1 MTAKQLAVELDLW
14 QEIEKAVAGIL
25 PKRSVADFLDKISQI
40 PIQKS
45 SATRRLG
52 AYVSTAGEPVCIRL
66 QFAQEPENLRQ
77 TFLHEVAH
85 ACDHLN
91 RKRARQPY
99 HRAHSDSW
107 KNWAKALGISTEC
120 RGESEAVRALH
131 QKRMKLV
138 AVCQKCGM
146 EFHRVRRLSRNRTY
160 LHNQCGG
167 KLRSV

>member
-1 MTAKQLAVELDLW
+1 MTIKQIATELSLW
-14 QEIEKAVAGIL
+14 QQIEKAVNGIL
-25 PKRSVADFLDKISQI
+25 PERHASALLEKIAKI
-40 PIQKS
+40 PIKRS

-52 AYVSTAGEPVCIRL
+52 AYVSLASEPVCIRL
-66 QFAQEPENLRQ
+66 QFAQEPENLKH

-91 RKRARQPY
+91 RKGVRQSDR
-99 HRAHSDSW
+99 RAHGSSW
-107 KNWAKALGISTEC
+107 KKWAKALGISTAC
-120 RGESEAVRALH
+120 RGESSAVRALH
-131 QKRMKLV
+131 QKRLKLV

-160 LHNQCGG
+160 IHNQCGG